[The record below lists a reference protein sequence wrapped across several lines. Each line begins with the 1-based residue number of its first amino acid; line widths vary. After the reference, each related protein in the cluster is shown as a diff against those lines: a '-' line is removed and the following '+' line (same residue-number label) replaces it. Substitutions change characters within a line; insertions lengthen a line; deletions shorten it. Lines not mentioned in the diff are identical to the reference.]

1 MTKGKQWIRLNR
13 NVELLDTPGIL
24 WPKFEDQSVGMKLA
38 FIGSIKDELLQRTE
52 LAAEF
57 VKFMQRH
64 YPGVLAEKYETSEE
78 GEAYAVLEGIAR
90 SRHCLVRGNELDL
103 EKASALLLDDFRDGR
118 LGRLTL
124 EYPDQI

>member
-1 MTKGKQWIRLNR
+1 
-13 NVELLDTPGIL
+13 
-24 WPKFEDQSVGMKLA
+24 
-38 FIGSIKDELLQRTE
+38 
-52 LAAEF
+52 
-57 VKFMQRH
+57 MQRH